1 MDSLVEGQAAAM
13 GSSTA
18 VPIFDVQRVAMEFS
32 VAGDFVAAQVANNVL
47 VLALQSGRILR
58 VDLDQPS
65 DVDGEYK

>member
-1 MDSLVEGQAAAM
+1 
-13 GSSTA
+13 
-18 VPIFDVQRVAMEFS
+18 VAMEFS

-65 DVDGEYK
+65 DVDGKK